1 MAKKKPPVGE
11 RRQLPPDREQQHWRE
26 GNRLLQ
32 KLEIDK
38 EILADQDD
46 SGIKQGSLNNE
57 RDRQLRRPL
66 LCIGREVEP
75 GR

>member
-1 MAKKKPPVGE
+1 LAKDASFRLIVSGNIGVKEIE
-11 RRQLPPDREQQHWRE
+11 RP
-26 GNRLLQ
+26 LQ

-46 SGIKQGSLNNE
+46 SGIKQGSLNK
-57 RDRQLRRPL
+57 RGRQLRRPL
-66 LCIGREVEP
+66 SCIGREVEP